1 MPGLVDLFEH
11 FATEMGRNVSSLL
24 SDSPYCKL
32 DSVEPA
38 LLADVFSA
46 THAPRIGILHAADI
60 DARAFVVFDR
70 LFDWVMID
78 SAFGADSGSI
88 GQGNGP
94 TRIRR
99 TRAGD
104 RFVAESARMAA
115 QALGAAFS
123 GICPLSFSLEKM
135 MEDNGFAL
143 EKHQAPMIA
152 ARVSIKM
159 KSRECGLA
167 LLMPHS
173 IVGQMR
179 NALAESPS
187 KATRE
192 SDPVWSRDFESAVI
206 NTPLK
211 VFAVMEDLE
220 LTLGQVAD
228 LKVGQTLPLRR
239 LETGRV
245 RVLCNGQELFRCHMS
260 QSDERYELAIE

>member
-1 MPGLVDLFEH
+1 
-11 FATEMGRNVSSLL
+11 
-24 SDSPYCKL
+24 
-32 DSVEPA
+32 
-38 LLADVFSA
+38 
-46 THAPRIGILHAADI
+46 
-60 DARAFVVFDR
+60 
-70 LFDWVMID
+70 
-78 SAFGADSGSI
+78 
-88 GQGNGP
+88 
-94 TRIRR
+94 
-99 TRAGD
+99 
-104 RFVAESARMAA
+104 MAA

-135 MEDNGFAL
+135 MDDNGLAL

-211 VFAVMEDLE
+211 LFAVMEDLE

-260 QSDERYELAIE
+260 QSDERYVLAIE